1 MKINGTLRCTD
12 GTRGAEGNGG
22 PPCALVLPIA
32 RPPPKGTALL
42 PSPDPISPLPLL
54 GMHSSS
60 PPGSGA
66 SIAVGPRRFQ
76 GTFHASFRFVESTS
90 TARTSADHHDAR
102 VQQQCL
108 PERQRRRWC
117 LFFAS
122 SGMSLQHNVP
132 LIIITTILSHDAY
145 TGLVN
150 GAISAPCL
158 GGCVGAGGV
167 APRC

>member
-1 MKINGTLRCTD
+1 MRARAADCPTSP
-12 GTRGAEGNGG
+12 EGN
-22 PPCALVLPIA
+22 
-32 RPPPKGTALL
+32 L
-42 PSPDPISPLPLL
+42 PSPLSRSNLASAASRNALL
-54 GMHSSS
+54 LTSWQRCIHCCWSSQV
-60 PPGSGA
+60 SG
-66 SIAVGPRRFQ
+66 VEGVCV

-90 TARTSADHHDAR
+90 TARTCADHHDAR

-150 GAISAPCL
+150 GATSAPCL